1 MAHTRPGK
9 RRDGPPGLPGG
20 SICPFESSLGVAWR
34 TAYHSFRHSTT
45 LTRGVGRGVPFRVRP
60 PPHQTVRA
68 VFPHTASRVKLSLPI
83 PLATQH
89 RLSRQSFLS
98 EGELHEARQASPCGD
113 MRGFFFRIGLFR
125 QSDLPLSIPDVSFY
139 TRNPF
144 APRALPRFPATMD
157 SSDSSFRFRSSEVSQ
172 VPGRTVATR
181 PPTVSRLLSPPH
193 ADWTVCEG
201 FTLGDGWPA
210 EMYRNETLPPIHLR

>member
-1 MAHTRPGK
+1 MADSIPEFSLLHRSYSWSRAGRPF
-9 RRDGPPGLPGG
+9 PGTPA
-20 SICPFESSLGVAWR
+20 PSSNR
-34 TAYHSFRHSTT
+34 TCGFPAYGF
-45 LTRGVGRGVPFRVRP
+45 PCE
-60 PPHQTVRA
+60 TVIA
-68 VFPHTASRVKLSLPI
+68 DTSCDSASE
-83 PLATQH
+83 

-172 VPGRTVATR
+172 GPDRTIATR
-181 PPTVSRLLSPPH
+181 PPTVSRLLSPSH

>member
-1 MAHTRPGK
+1 MAN
-9 RRDGPPGLPGG
+9 
-20 SICPFESSLGVAWR
+20 
-34 TAYHSFRHSTT
+34 
-45 LTRGVGRGVPFRVRP
+45 
-60 PPHQTVRA
+60 
-68 VFPHTASRVKLSLPI
+68 SLPKI
-83 PLATQH
+83 QLLHHSYSWSRAGRPFPGTPAPSSNRTCGFPAYGFPCETVIADTSCDSASEAPTFELWFFLC
-89 RLSRQSFLS
+89 LSRQSFLS

-157 SSDSSFRFRSSEVSQ
+157 PSDSSFRFRSSEVSQ

-181 PPTVSRLLSPPH
+181 PPTVSRLLSPSH

-210 EMYRNETLPPIHLR
+210 EMYRNETLPPIHLC

>member
-1 MAHTRPGK
+1 MANSLPNIPLLHHSYSWSRAGRP
-9 RRDGPPGLPGG
+9 LPGT
-20 SICPFESSLGVAWR
+20 PAPSSNR
-34 TAYHSFRHSTT
+34 TCGFPAYGF
-45 LTRGVGRGVPFRVRP
+45 PCE
-60 PPHQTVRA
+60 TVIA
-68 VFPHTASRVKLSLPI
+68 DTSCEV
-83 PLATQH
+83 
-89 RLSRQSFLS
+89 SRQSFLS

-157 SSDSSFRFRSSEVSQ
+157 SSDSSFRFRYSEVSQ
-172 VPGRTVATR
+172 VPDRTIATR

-193 ADWTVCEG
+193 VDWTVREG

-210 EMYRNETLPPIHLR
+210 EMYLNETLPPIHLR